1 MENNTQCTTIS
12 GRKEEMTQCITAKQ
26 EVYGKLILVI
36 YYDSSINSDQKQK
49 LLSWS
54 HTGSCLATQR
64 VIAGLQQPA
73 RLS

>member
-1 MENNTQCTTIS
+1 MHYCQTGSLWKTDSCHLFGNDWS
-12 GRKEEMTQCITAKQ
+12 LGP
-26 EVYGKLILVI
+26 
-36 YYDSSINSDQKQK
+36 DSSINSDQKQK